1 MPEPS
6 SLPPAVSWRDYIERI
21 LEERQRT
28 LDLTA
33 QALSARLELLTE
45 LRADVTRDREQFV
58 TKAIFVQVQDDIG
71 RRLARLEAMQA
82 RIIGVGSTL
91 IVGAGLLG
99 AFLGAVLTHVGTP

>member
-1 MPEPS
+1 MPEP
-6 SLPPAVSWRDYIERI
+6 PPGTPFVALREYVERI
-21 LEERQRT
+21 LDERQRT

-33 QALSARLELLTE
+33 QALGQRLELLNE
-45 LRADVTRDREQFV
+45 LRAEVTRDREQFV

-99 AFLGAVLTHVGTP
+99 AFLGAVVTHVGTP